1 MGKDLRAELPT
12 NPDILIKNDFKNKKI
27 IVTGH
32 TGFKGSWLVTWLTLL
47 GAKVTGISNNIPTNP
62 SHYKY
67 LKLKN
72 KIDNYKL
79 DIRNLKKLKKIF
91 KLKKPDYVFHLAA
104 QSLVKKS
111 YLNPKYTLETNTI
124 GTLNILESLKEV
136 KKECGAVIITSDKVY
151 KNIEIKRG
159 Y

>member
-72 KIDNYKL
+72 KIDNYK
-79 DIRNLKKLKKIF
+79 
-91 KLKKPDYVFHLAA
+91 
-104 QSLVKKS
+104 
-111 YLNPKYTLETNTI
+111 
-124 GTLNILESLKEV
+124 
-136 KKECGAVIITSDKVY
+136 
-151 KNIEIKRG
+151 
-159 Y
+159 